1 MKIILLFVYLYS
13 SLIHY
18 SLEIYYSQSDVVL
31 ALKVNADYTSS
42 TNIEFK
48 NVTLFK

>member
-1 MKIILLFVYLYS
+1 MTIILFFVYLYS

-31 ALKVNADYTSS
+31 ALKVNEDYTSS
-42 TNIEFK
+42 TNIDFS
-48 NVTLFK
+48 NVIQLK